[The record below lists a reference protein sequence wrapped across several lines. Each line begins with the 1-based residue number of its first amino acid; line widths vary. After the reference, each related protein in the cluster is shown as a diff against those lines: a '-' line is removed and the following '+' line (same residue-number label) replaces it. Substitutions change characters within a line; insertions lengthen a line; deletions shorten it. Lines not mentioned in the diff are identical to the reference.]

1 MVLSCATEWRTGP
14 NLGGRSPHPSGLL
27 PLLDSIDSLPPSLP
41 PSLPVP
47 VPLSLSGRPM
57 LHGICKLISA
67 GGARGGDHLRQEGGR
82 PSEIGYAMMKS
93 TPRRRAVLPKFLGG
107 AREI

>member
-27 PLLDSIDSLPPSLP
+27 PLIDSIDSLP

-67 GGARGGDHLRQEGGR
+67 GGARARGDHLRQEGGR
-82 PSEIGYAMMKS
+82 PSEIDYAMMKS
-93 TPRRRAVLPKFLGG
+93 TPPRRAVLPKFLGG